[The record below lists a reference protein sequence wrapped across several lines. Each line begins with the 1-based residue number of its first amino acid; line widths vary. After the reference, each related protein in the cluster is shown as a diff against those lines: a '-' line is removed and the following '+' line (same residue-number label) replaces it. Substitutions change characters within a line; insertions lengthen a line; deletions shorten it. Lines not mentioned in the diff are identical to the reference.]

1 MQEKKPLSDISY
13 NQFLNEEKL
22 MGAKCKKCGAIF
34 IPPRA
39 ICRKCHSR
47 ELEWVPMK
55 GEGTLV
61 AFTCIAIGPPFM
73 IAEGYNR
80 ENPYCT
86 GVIEMKEGPRICARI
101 EGVNP
106 GKPDSIKIGTPL
118 TVKFLHRGE
127 GEKSKTYL
135 AFEPQ

>member
-1 MQEKKPLSDISY
+1 MQEKPLSDISY

-34 IPPRA
+34 TPPRA
-39 ICRKCHSR
+39 ICRNCHSR
-47 ELEWVPMK
+47 DLEWTPMK
-55 GEGTLV
+55 GEGKLA

-86 GVIEMKEGPRICARI
+86 GVIEMEEGPKICARI